1 MSKIQIK
8 AEVDIKSLI
17 KELNTLELESFVRE
31 ITSVLDRRKTKNKKI
46 KEVRLLEQLNL
57 ECVLF
62 EEDLNRF
69 VFLKNKRQKTELP
82 EHELNELFD
91 LISKE
96 EKLRL
101 KRINVLGELALLK
114 GISLQELITQLEI
127 NSPQIV

>member
-17 KELNTLELESFVRE
+17 QELNTLELEGFVRE
-31 ITSVLDRRKTKNKKI
+31 ITSVLNHRKTKNKKL
-46 KEVRLLEQLNL
+46 KEIRLLEQLNF
-57 ECVLF
+57 ECALPEKDF
-62 EEDLNRF
+62 NRF
-69 VFLKNKRQKTELP
+69 ILLKKKRQKAELTTD
-82 EHELNELFD
+82 ELNELFN

-96 EKLRL
+96 EQLRL

-114 GISLQELITQLEI
+114 GISLQELVTQLEI